1 MYDKTSLRLLERIYL
16 SPGIHKRELSRQL
29 KLGMPSIDHAI
40 KKAGNLLK
48 KQKSGNL
55 HRYFLD
61 YSKSSLTPVLHCI
74 EYSRLEN
81 LPEKAKIAIREF
93 LKGLDEKPTL
103 SILFGS
109 YATAHYTKES
119 DIDILLVYPKIEN
132 GKSIEYTAK
141 QVSLNTL
148 TSLNPIYLDFQ
159 DFRKSFHDSTK
170 EFFKSLKREKVLL
183 TGIEWWRQLVD
194 EET

>member
-61 YSKSSLTPVLHCI
+61 YSKSSLTPMLHCV

-93 LKGLDEKPTL
+93 LKELEEKPTL

-109 YATAHYTKES
+109 YATARHTKES
-119 DIDILLVYPKIEN
+119 DIDILLVYQKIGN
-132 GKSIEYTAK
+132 PKSIENTAK

-170 EFFKSLKREKVLL
+170 EFFKNLKKEKVLL